1 MKLKLDAEG
10 HVVAKDGQPIYVHD
24 DGKEIAFD
32 APAAL
37 QKISQLGNESK
48 GRREALDTAEAKT
61 AFDEQLRAI
70 EEKYKPVIKER
81 NELRAEIVA
90 EKVGNTFS
98 RSKYIAE
105 SLAVPVDMVQAT
117 FGRNFKLEDGNV
129 IGYGRDGKPLFS
141 PLRPGEVADFDEA
154 LEIMVDAYPHKDII
168 LKSSGA
174 NGGGAGGGNGKGNIV
189 TRAAFDQPALDNP
202 TEAAKVMANV
212 RAGTVK
218 LVDNVA

>member
-48 GRREALDTAEAKT
+48 GRREALDTAEAKLKTFEGIEDPVAALKALETIKNLDAKKLIDAGEVEKVKAEAKT

-81 NELRAEIVA
+81 NELKAEIVA

-141 PLRPGEVADFDEA
+141 RLRPGEVADFDEA
-154 LEIMVDAYPHKDII
+154 LEPMVDA
-168 LKSSGA
+168 
-174 NGGGAGGGNGKGNIV
+174 
-189 TRAAFDQPALDNP
+189 
-202 TEAAKVMANV
+202 
-212 RAGTVK
+212 
-218 LVDNVA
+218 